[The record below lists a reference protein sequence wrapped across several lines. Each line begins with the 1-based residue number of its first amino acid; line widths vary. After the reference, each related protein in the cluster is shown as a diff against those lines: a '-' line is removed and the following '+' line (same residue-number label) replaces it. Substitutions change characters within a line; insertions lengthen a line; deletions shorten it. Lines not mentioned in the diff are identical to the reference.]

1 VFREIGL
8 DGMVSDK
15 DYERMPVKEFYKSQ
29 ANVQQGRL
37 FFTNMEVPGYKNPE
51 KESMGKSQNNFRYTN
66 TCCWVK
72 GNNPFVVSNDNLQPK
87 FNKTQTS
94 FNYK

>member
-8 DGMVSDK
+8 DNLVSDK
-15 DYERMPVKEFYKSQ
+15 AYKTMPVKEIYRSQ
-29 ANVQQGRL
+29 ADLQQGRL
-37 FFTNMEVPGYKNPE
+37 FFTNMQVPGYKNPE

-72 GNNPFVVSNDNLQPK
+72 GSNPFVVSNDNLQPK
-87 FNKTQTS
+87 FSKTQTG